1 MEKRRFFMEHPLL
14 VLILEILVILDVA
27 VDSVVFFIVSIF
39 CCIVMLSCS
48 NFIMLSSRVLIWW

>member
-1 MEKRRFFMEHPLL
+1 MEHPLL

-39 CCIVMLSCS
+39 CFIVMLSCS
-48 NFIMLSSRVLIWW
+48 NFIMLSSRVLICSSMVDWW